1 MTPFEDGGFRR
12 TMHLDMAVRCKEPY
26 RFTLYAKH
34 SAWARRKLAPFT
46 ITGASQCRRCEN
58 CGRSRA
64 MRWSGRAI
72 DEYNAWP
79 RTVFGTFTLSPDE
92 HYLLDARIQAGER
105 DVDGRWSRHPV
116 NLGLLNESQLFT
128 ARAREFGRELTKY
141 LKRVR
146 ESRKAPLR
154 YLMIAEAHDSERT
167 SVEMRMRPHFH
178 VLIHECQAGTV
189 FLGDPHHAWTEGLDL
204 KDLFNYGDQFNN
216 YATPASGNSGVP
228 FMELPLADGTR
239 RYAAATE
246 IMALFSDTTN
256 GRFRQ
261 DGVVSLG
268 ILGRQRQTQPG
279 LTLGAD

>member
-1 MTPFEDGGFRR
+1 MREREVSIERLLRVAAEAQLGGYGVMTPFEDGGFRR

-189 FLGDPHHAWTEGLDL
+189 FLGDPHHAWTEGLDGEWV
-204 KDLFNYGDQFNN
+204 KKAYQTRKGVWKHGLFLSDDALVRSQWKLGYTKFQ
-216 YATPASGNSGVP
+216 
-228 FMELPLADGTR
+228 LAEDEGTV
-239 RYAAATE
+239 RY
-246 IMALFSDTTN
+246 LCKY
-256 GRFRQ
+256 
-261 DGVVSLG
+261 
-268 ILGRQRQTQPG
+268 
-279 LTLGAD
+279 LTK